1 MMRVQRFSR
10 TPMFSVIHKSLE
22 IAELRAVAT
31 GFGADNLSQQ
41 FCINEGSCLLSP
53 SVFWLALG
61 VEMVQCQ
68 EKLLLTVDTDL
79 RTL

>member
-31 GFGADNLSQQ
+31 GFGA
-41 FCINEGSCLLSP
+41 GS
-53 SVFWLALG
+53 
-61 VEMVQCQ
+61 
-68 EKLLLTVDTDL
+68 
-79 RTL
+79 